1 LRNVVLIGFMGTGK
15 TTVGRR
21 LARILRWP
29 FMDTDA
35 EIERL
40 VGKPVRRIFS
50 EDGEIRFRS
59 EEALLC
65 RKLATPQGLVIATG
79 GGIVL
84 NPENVRHLRMGGVLI
99 ALTAD
104 PEVIYSR
111 IRRKKTRPLL
121 HGDVRSRIAGLLRER
136 TGVYDVAELTVDTG
150 ELSLAETVRLILNYL
165 QERNYLDGL
174 PSGP

>member
-15 TTVGRR
+15 STIGRR
-21 LARILRWP
+21 LARVLDRP

-40 VGKPVRRIFS
+40 VGKPVSRIFK

-59 EEALLC
+59 EETLLC
-65 RKLATPQGLVIATG
+65 RKLAAPQGLVVATG

-84 NPENVRHLRMGGVLI
+84 NSDNVRNLRAGGVLI

-104 PEVIYSR
+104 PAVIYDR
-111 IRRKKTRPLL
+111 VRRKENRPLL
-121 HGDVRSRIAGLLRER
+121 YGDVRGRIDELLRAR
-136 TGVYDVAELTVDTG
+136 AGAYDVAELTIDTG
-150 ELSLAETVRLILNYL
+150 KHTPAETVRLILNYL
-165 QERNYLDGL
+165 KERNYLD
-174 PSGP
+174 P